1 MPNVVGAI
9 PEFTTDEGTK
19 EVKPTI
25 PLEEEVDETE
35 TQPEQTIAEVVPQT
49 VQTTNDLSEH
59 EKQGLYN
66 ERAKLLKEI
75 SELRGQ
81 RRELKKEELFTVQ
94 EKIATVEDVNPE
106 DVQVVEKILRAKG
119 YITKDESNKMF
130 YESVK
135 QEEINK
141 FLEKHPEYKP
151 ENDKEDLNWQTLN
164 REVGLYKLP
173 DNPRLIGGILERAHK
188 SVYPTAPAIN
198 TQAVKR
204 QIQVASAG
212 SGGQTAHSSPKK
224 TITSS
229 HKEML
234 LRGGWTEDEISKMS
248 A

>member
-1 MPNVVGAI
+1 MPNVVGSI
-9 PEFTTDEGTK
+9 PEFTDDGTE
-19 EVKPTI
+19 EVKPII
-25 PLEEEVDETE
+25 PEEETIEETE
-35 TQPEQTIAEVVPQT
+35 TQPEQTTDEVVPQT
-49 VQTTNDLSEH
+49 VQTTSDLTES

-81 RRELKKEELFTVQ
+81 RRELKKEELFQVQ
-94 EKIATVEDVNPE
+94 EQIATIDDVNPE
-106 DVQVVEKILRAKG
+106 DVQVVEKVLRAKG
-119 YITKDESNKMF
+119 YITRDESNKMF

-151 ENDKEDLNWQTLN
+151 ENDKEDLHWQTLN

-173 DNPRLIGGILERAHK
+173 ENPRLIGSILERAHK
-188 SVYPTAPAIN
+188 SVSPSAPVQN

-212 SGGQTAHSSPKK
+212 SSGQTASSSPKK
-224 TITSS
+224 TITSQ

-234 LRGGWTEDEISKMS
+234 LRGGWTEDEINKMS